1 MAWIFNC
8 VSSRESTRR
17 GSIFAML
24 ASKRFPPTLVRI
36 SWKHKLENW
45 TRKEKM
51 VIERKIPCRV
61 HPGASAMCRQWHK
74 LKPETNLLACL
85 ISGEGCLR
93 SALFC
98 SLHLYRVV
106 VALIIFCRFWRLW
119 GYISTSQKKKVTK
132 KKKIKRTADFT
143 EDDSGIFLHRIFT
156 GISWFSSQRN
166 HH

>member
-1 MAWIFNC
+1 
-8 VSSRESTRR
+8 
-17 GSIFAML
+17 
-24 ASKRFPPTLVRI
+24 
-36 SWKHKLENW
+36 
-45 TRKEKM
+45 M

-106 VALIIFCRFWRLW
+106 VALIIFCRF
-119 GYISTSQKKKVTK
+119 
-132 KKKIKRTADFT
+132 
-143 EDDSGIFLHRIFT
+143 
-156 GISWFSSQRN
+156 
-166 HH
+166 